1 MHECTGLILKSRD
14 NVDSNPDIENTVVG
28 RYCLRMRVHHSL
40 VMGSLLLL
48 LVSFFLLSFYTAIL
62 SRQLKPDRFPRLS
75 TSDPDFG
82 TEDPPLSSLENERN
96 ISYLIFKKND
106 SAALSLLNKVCYF
119 SFGTTC
125 EMCLFFSTSFN
136 AGQSRHAT
144 FQKL

>member
-1 MHECTGLILKSRD
+1 
-14 NVDSNPDIENTVVG
+14 
-28 RYCLRMRVHHSL
+28 
-40 VMGSLLLL
+40 MGSLLLL

-106 SAALSLLNKVCYF
+106 SAALSLLNKVFSSISSKGDKMCYF

-136 AGQSRHAT
+136 DGQSRHAT